1 MTVLD
6 RLEDWKTSGLIT
18 PSQYSA
24 IAAIARKDRFSLFVE
39 LNALL
44 YLGVV
49 LCVAGIGW
57 TIGKYFQ
64 NLGDA
69 AILVS
74 LTLLCGASFYYCFSR
89 ALPYSPQRTES
100 PSLAFD
106 YVLYLGALVFA
117 VELGYIETRFEVLQ
131 ESWDTY
137 LLISAILYFFL
148 SYRFDNRFV
157 LSLALST
164 LAGWFGLSFSRYGLL
179 KADDYRT
186 PALVYASLV
195 ACVGILLWRAAL
207 KQHFLRTYLHV
218 AANVLFVALV
228 SGVASPTKEPYLL
241 ALLMLS
247 GIAIYGGF
255 RFREFAFAGYGTVYG
270 YIGLTIWLLEGSSLD
285 TRTILA
291 YFVVSGLLVI
301 AFVAWLAVKGGRRP

>member
-1 MTVLD
+1 MTVLE
-6 RLEDWKTSGLIT
+6 RLEHWKTSGAIT
-18 PSQYSA
+18 PAQYSA
-24 IAAIARKDRFSLFVE
+24 IAAIVRKDRFSLFVE

-44 YLGVV
+44 YLGIV

-64 NLGDA
+64 DLGDA

-89 ALPYSPQRTES
+89 AVPYSRQRTES

-106 YVLYLGALVFA
+106 YILYLGALVFA
-117 VELGYIETRFEVLQ
+117 IELGYIETRFQVLK

-137 LLISAILYFFL
+137 LLISSVLYFFL
-148 SYRFDNRFV
+148 AYRFDNRFV

-164 LAGWFGLSFSRYGLL
+164 LAGWFGLRFSKFGLL
-179 KADDYRT
+179 DAGDYRV
-186 PALVYASLV
+186 PALAYASLV
-195 ACVGILLWRAAL
+195 ACVGILLWRSGL

-218 AANVLFVALV
+218 AANVFFVALV
-228 SGVASPTKEPYLL
+228 SGVTSRTKGPYLL
-241 ALLMLS
+241 ALLVLS
-247 GIAIYGGF
+247 AIAVYGGF

-270 YIGLTIWLLEGSSLD
+270 YIGLTIWLLERASLD
-285 TRTILA
+285 IQAGLA

-301 AFVAWLAVKGGRRP
+301 AFIAWLAVKSGRRT